1 VIKIFL
7 DRRKK
12 ILVDNTCVCNDEII
26 PIDSWINR
34 SDVIVVVKNS
44 EITL

>member
-12 ILVDNTCVCNDEII
+12 ILANNTCVGNDEFV
-26 PIDSWINR
+26 PIYSWINR
-34 SDVIVVVKNS
+34 SD
-44 EITL
+44 

>member
-12 ILVDNTCVCNDEII
+12 ILANNTCIGNDEFI
-26 PIDSWINR
+26 PIDSWIDG
-34 SDVIVVVKNS
+34 SD
-44 EITL
+44 

>member
-7 DRRKK
+7 DRRNK
-12 ILVDNTCVCNDEII
+12 ILANNICVCNDEFI

-34 SDVIVVVKNS
+34 SD
-44 EITL
+44 